1 MKAAARLQGAI
12 EILRSVLL
20 DNILPEKA
28 LSDWG
33 RSHKF
38 AGSSDRR
45 AIADT
50 FYDVL
55 RYRGTL
61 SHYMQSDDP
70 RLLVAGWI
78 FFIKRQPLSA
88 MIALFDGDRHSPA
101 PLTEAE
107 IKLFK
112 EDAPLPTSFEGK
124 YNMGAVLEPLF
135 RETYGDDTDKVL
147 HSFDGRASFDM
158 RVNTLKITRD
168 EAITR
173 MRDDFPDVYLR
184 KTPLSP
190 VGIRS
195 DDHFSIRQYELYEKG
210 FIEIQ
215 DESSQLLT
223 LMCDIRPDM
232 RILDFCAGGGGKALA
247 FAAATGEKADIVA
260 SDISEVRLKQI
271 KERTDRAKIQN
282 IRRIAKHRLSPDK
295 GLFDIVIVDAP
306 CSGSGTWRRNIVERM
321 RTTPEDIAVL
331 NHTQKEILTE
341 AANFVTQEGQL
352 IYSTCSLFKREND
365 DVIAEFLKIHPEF
378 KLIPAETM
386 AQKAGLSVGEYHVT
400 ELGLQLRPDITH
412 TDGFYV
418 SILVKSFG

>member
-12 EILRSVLL
+12 DILRSVLL

-55 RYRGTL
+55 RHQGTL
-61 SHYMQSDDP
+61 SHYMHTHDP

-78 FFIKRQPLSA
+78 FFIKQQPLSG
-88 MIALFDGDRHSPA
+88 IITLFDGERHSPA
-101 PLTEAE
+101 PLTESE

-112 EDAPLPTSFEGK
+112 EDAPAPTSFEGR
-124 YNMGAVLEPLF
+124 YNIAAVLEPLF
-135 RETYGDDTDKVL
+135 RETYGNDTEKVL
-147 HSFDGRASFDM
+147 YALEGRAFFDM
-158 RVNTLKITRD
+158 RVNILKTTRD

-195 DDHFSIRQYELYEKG
+195 EEHFSIRNYELYEKG

-223 LMCDIRPDM
+223 LMCDTRPDM

-247 FAAATGEKADIVA
+247 FAVATGGKADIVA
-260 SDISEVRLKQI
+260 SDISEIRLKQI

-321 RTTPEDIAVL
+321 RTRPEDIAVL
-331 NHTQKEILTE
+331 HQTQKDILAE
-341 AANFVTQEGQL
+341 SADFVNQEGQL
-352 IYSTCSLFKREND
+352 VYSTCSLFKREND
-365 DVIAEFLKIHPEF
+365 DVVAEFLKIHPEF
-378 KLIPAETM
+378 KLIPAEKM
-386 AQKAGLSVGEYHVT
+386 AQKAGLISGQYHAYRIWFT
-400 ELGLQLRPDITH
+400 A
-412 TDGFYV
+412 
-418 SILVKSFG
+418 SS